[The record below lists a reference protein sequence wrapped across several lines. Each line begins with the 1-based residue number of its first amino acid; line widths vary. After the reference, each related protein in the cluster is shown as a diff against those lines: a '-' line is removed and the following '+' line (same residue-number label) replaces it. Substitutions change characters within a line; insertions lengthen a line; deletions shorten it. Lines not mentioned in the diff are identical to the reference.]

1 MLKSDISSLIQTLPN
16 QPGVYQFYDRNE
28 VIIYIGKAKNLKK
41 RVSSYFT
48 KKKFE
53 SYKIKV
59 LVDRIADLKTIIVD
73 SESDALLL
81 ENNLIKKH
89 KPRYNILLKDDK
101 TFPWIC
107 VKSEPFPRVFSTRT
121 VINDGSKYYGPY
133 TSAYAVK
140 ILLNLIRQLYQLRT
154 CKLSLTEQNIKDG
167 KFKVCLEYHI
177 GNCKGPCVGLQSS
190 EEYERSIN
198 QIRDIIKGNLNDVI
212 SYLKR
217 EMEHRAAMFRF
228 EEANQ
233 FKEKIEIL
241 ARYQSKSTI
250 VNSTIH
256 DVEVF
261 SIVSDEKEAFVNFL
275 KVVKGAIIQA
285 HTVEIRKKLDEED
298 PDLLAFAITDI
309 RNRIES
315 SSKEVIVQLDL
326 KDYFP
331 NLKITVPKRGDKLKL
346 LELSLRNAKSYRLE
360 KLKRSTSKKSAG
372 SAERILKSVQSDFRL
387 KELPT
392 HIECFDN
399 SNMQGSEPVAA
410 CVVFKNGKPLK
421 KEYRHYNIK
430 EVKGIDD
437 FASMKEVVFRRY
449 KRLLEE
455 KQPLPQLIVVD
466 GGKGQLSAALS
477 SLDQLNLRGK
487 IAIIGIAKKLEEIYF
502 PGDPVPLYIDKN
514 SESLKLVQNL
524 RNEAHRFGI
533 TFHRLKRSGA
543 MISSS
548 LEGIQGIG
556 SRSIEKLF
564 RRFKSI
570 EGIKK
575 ATTDELSEEVGFSRA
590 RIIQEHI
597 DSPRSKATRHRRATG
612 NRSSTKSMRERD
624 SETG

>member
-1 MLKSDISSLIQTLPN
+1 MTHHTDISSIIKTLPG
-16 QPGVYQFYDRNE
+16 QPGVYQFYDKNG
-28 VIIYIGKAKNLKK
+28 VIIYIGKAKDLKK

-48 KKKFE
+48 KKKFD

-59 LVDRIADLKTIIVD
+59 LVDRIADLKIIVVE

-81 ENNLIKKH
+81 ENNLIKKYQ
-89 KPRYNILLKDDK
+89 PRYNILLKDDK

-107 VKSEPFPRVFSTRT
+107 IKSEPFPRVFATRT
-121 VINDGSKYYGPY
+121 IINDGSKYYGPY

-154 CKLSLTEQNIKDG
+154 CKYSLTEQNIRAK

-177 GNCKGPCVGLQSS
+177 GNCKGPCAGLQTA
-190 EEYERSIN
+190 EEYEHNID
-198 QIRDIIKGNLNDVI
+198 QIRDIIKGNLSDVI

-217 EMEHRAAMFRF
+217 EMTHHAEMFRF
-228 EEANQ
+228 EDANR

-241 ARYQSKSTI
+241 SRYQSKSTI
-250 VNSTIH
+250 VNSSIH

-261 SIVSDEKEAFVNFL
+261 SIVSDEKEAFVNYL

-285 HTVEIRKKLDEED
+285 HTVEIRKKLDED
-298 PDLLAFAITDI
+298 DLDLLAFAVTDI
-309 RNRIES
+309 RSRIES
-315 SSKEVIVQLDL
+315 NSKELIVPLDIKEFFPQLR
-326 KDYFP
+326 
-331 NLKITVPKRGDKLKL
+331 ITVPKRGDKLKL

-360 KLKRSTSKKSAG
+360 KFKRSDAKKASAYTD
-372 SAERILKSVQSDFRL
+372 RVLKAVQSDFRL
-387 KELPT
+387 SELPT

-399 SNMQGSEPVAA
+399 SNLQGSEPVAA
-410 CVVFKNGKPLK
+410 CVVFKNGKPAK
-421 KEYRHYNIK
+421 KEYRHFNIK

-466 GGKGQLSAALS
+466 GGKGQLSAAVTS
-477 SLDQLNLRGK
+477 IDRLNLRGR

-514 SESLKLVQNL
+514 SESLKLIQNL

-533 TFHRLKRSGA
+533 TFHRQKRSGS
-543 MISSS
+543 MTTSS
-548 LEGIQGIG
+548 LETVSGLG

-564 RRFKSI
+564 KRFKSL
-570 EGIKK
+570 EGIKEASEK
-575 ATTDELSEEVGFSRA
+575 DLSEEVGLSRA
-590 RIIQEHI
+590 RIIKDYFQ
-597 DSPRSKATRHRRATG
+597 
-612 NRSSTKSMRERD
+612 KSG
-624 SETG
+624 S